1 MSKKRVGVGSLFCAV
16 ILIVILVF
24 CGWLW
29 LQPSVVD
36 PFFRNRNIERL
47 EWLILV
53 VAVALVVLGSGAL
66 VVMRRSGVSAY
77 NRFLAAQSCVVSE
90 GKPAFFFQR
99 RMIKMD
105 VPSICLHLR
114 QHYGYLW
121 WRQVRL
127 LLVVGEPDEVNSIAP
142 GLVDEHWLEG
152 RGVVLLYGGS
162 ISAALDRM
170 LLDKWRRQFRWSD
183 FDGLVW
189 ALTERQADD
198 QSSMSASAHRLRE
211 LCSYL
216 GRQLPL
222 HLWQVCET
230 DWEQFEREVGAVG
243 CLLLGR
249 RSVTHWDERA
259 SELQRMLR
267 EQGLGQMQKCAAHD
281 FLLRLARD
289 LQLGSATRW
298 HRVLE
303 SLSDRAIRSVQIRGL
318 WFSLPL
324 RRTPPAG
331 LEHHWSEDPAWSG
344 ILSDRS
350 ARARRQ
356 GWHPGRIVYTC
367 ALGLAAVWG
376 IGLLV
381 SFTSN
386 RVEVDRVEAAYRA
399 LQQPE
404 AASDPAHALAEL
416 VRELSRLD
424 YRGEHGAPW
433 YQRFGL
439 NRSDDLRKAVW
450 PLYVE
455 ANDRL
460 LRGPAASDLERQL
473 TALVNLAP
481 GSPARAERAQQAY
494 DQLKAYLM
502 LARPEKADADFLVA
516 TVGANQPAMW
526 RFYAQHLPGHPE
538 WAIKANPRLIGQV
551 RQVLLGEL
559 GQRNAEVTLYQHVL
573 DTAAN
578 HYPPMG
584 LQQMVGDTDAT
595 SLFTSREHVPGVFTR
610 EAWEGQVR
618 AAIDDAAKARREEI
632 DWVLSDNVSDVAGEL
647 SPEQLKAR
655 LTARYFRDYSSAWL
669 AFLNSL
675 RWQQSTTLHDVIT
688 QLTVM
693 SDARQSPLIALMNT
707 LSYQGQAG
715 VRGQALADSLIE
727 SAQKLVGQKAAPMV
741 DQLAQVPGGPLDSAF
756 GPLMALLGKDAEGR
770 SGSDHLSL
778 QAFLTRVTSVRLKLQ
793 QITNAPDPQ
802 AMTQALAQTVFQGKG
817 VDLTDAQSYGNLIA
831 ASLGAEWGPVA
842 HALFVQPLAQAWQQ
856 ILQPSSAGLNRDWQR
871 AIVDEWHGAFDNRY
885 PFAASSSDASLPMLG
900 QMVRADSGRIE
911 QFLHQQLNGL
921 VRKEGSRWV
930 IDPRQS
936 QGLRFN
942 PAFLEAINQLSQLAD
957 VLYTDG
963 GMGMS
968 FELRGKPVQDVVQT
982 SFVLNGE
989 KHHYFNQ
996 RERWQ
1001 RFRWPGQGDHPGIS
1015 LTWTSVHGGERLYA
1029 DYQGTWGLIR
1039 LLEEA
1044 HVTPLDDG
1052 DSRFQVVLSAPDGL
1066 GLTWQLRTELGE
1078 GPLALL
1084 KLRSFRLPRDIFLVD
1099 DARYAQNGGPQ

>member
-1 MSKKRVGVGSLFCAV
+1 MVAYLAFGFLLALKRHHYHRQRVLDNTLPPADADIPTPRGSA
-16 ILIVILVF
+16 
-24 CGWLW
+24 
-29 LQPSVVD
+29 
-36 PFFRNRNIERL
+36 
-47 EWLILV
+47 
-53 VAVALVVLGSGAL
+53 
-66 VVMRRSGVSAY
+66 SGVIELLETLKSRHGY
-77 NRFLAAQSCVVSE
+77 FW
-90 GKPAFFFQR
+90 R
-99 RMIKMD
+99 RK
-105 VPSICLHLR
+105 
-114 QHYGYLW
+114 
-121 WRQVRL
+121 VRL
-127 LLVVGEPDEVNSIAP
+127 FLVIGEPADVEAIAP
-142 GLVDEHWLEG
+142 GLSEQRWLNG
-152 RGVVLLYGGS
+152 QNFVLVWGGS
-162 ISAALDRM
+162 EQADLAWFSGWCALCRGRALDAV
-170 LLDKWRRQFRWSD
+170 
-183 FDGLVW
+183 VW
-189 ALTERQADD
+189 ALSKDHDGDGCTLNDGVFRLQAL
-198 QSSMSASAHRLRE
+198 ARKLHW
-211 LCSYL
+211 
-216 GRQLPL
+216 QLPL
-222 HLWQVCET
+222 HVW
-230 DWEQFEREVGAVG
+230 EVGDTQWAQHTRQAQAVG
-243 CLLLGR
+243 CQLPPRLAPEQLAEHLGR
-249 RSVTHWDERA
+249 LVSPLRA
-259 SELQRMLR
+259 
-267 EQGLGQMQKCAAHD
+267 QGLAQIRKDTRHD
-281 FLLRLARD
+281 FLLRLSRGIETGTVARW
-289 LQLGSATRW
+289 LPAL
-298 HRVLE
+298 
-303 SLSDRAIRSVQIRGL
+303 RALPSEREIALRGV

-324 RRTPPAG
+324 RSISHSG
-331 LEHHWSEDPAWSG
+331 LDRHWFDSPAWSG
-344 ILSDRS
+344 IVSDQP
-350 ARARRQ
+350 ARPRRL
-356 GWHPGRIVYTC
+356 GWHPGRIVYAS
-367 ALGLAAVWG
+367 ALGLAAVWA

-381 SFTSN
+381 SFASN
-386 RVEVDRVEAAYRA
+386 RVELRQVDAAYRA
-399 LQQPE
+399 LEQPE
-404 AASDPAHALAEL
+404 AGSDPMHALGEL
-416 VRELSRLD
+416 VRELSRLA
-424 YRGEHGAPW
+424 YRSAHGAPW

-439 NRSDDLRKAVW
+439 NRSDELRDAAW

-460 LRGPAASDLERQL
+460 LRDPAASDLERQL
-473 TALVNLAP
+473 TALVKLAP

-494 DQLKAYLM
+494 DVLKAYLM
-502 LARPEKADADFLVA
+502 LARPEKADVGFLVES
-516 TVGANQPAMW
+516 VGAKQPAMW
-526 RFYAQHLPGHPE
+526 RFYAEHLPDHPE

-551 RQVLLGEL
+551 RQVLLAEL
-559 GQRNAEVTLYQHVL
+559 GQRNGEATLYQQLL

-578 HYPPMG
+578 HYPPMA
-584 LQQMVGDTDAT
+584 LQQMVGDTDPTA
-595 SLFTSREHVPGVFTR
+595 LFSSTGHVPGVFTR

-618 AAIDDAAKARREEI
+618 AAIDDAAQARREEI
-632 DWVLSDNVSDVAGEL
+632 DWVLSDNVGDVAGEL

-675 RWQQSTTLHDVIT
+675 RWKQSANLHDVIA

-727 SAQKLVGQKAAPMV
+727 SAQKLVGQKAPARV
-741 DQLAQVPGGPLDSAF
+741 DPLAQASSGPLDSTF
-756 GPLMALLGKDAEGR
+756 GPLMALLGKDPEGR
-770 SGSDHLSL
+770 LGSDQLSL

-802 AMTQALAQTVFQGKG
+802 AMTQVMAQTVFQGKG
-817 VDLTDAQSYGNLIA
+817 VDLSDAQSYGNLIA

-842 HALFVQPLAQAWQQ
+842 HALFVQPLTQAWQQ

-885 PFAASSSDASLPMLG
+885 PFAASSSDASLAMLG
-900 QMVRADSGRIE
+900 QMIRADSGRIE
-911 QFLHQQLNGL
+911 QFLHQQLSGL

-968 FELRGKPVQDVVQT
+968 FELRGKPVRDVVQT

-1015 LTWTSVHGGERLYA
+1015 LTWTGIHGGERLYA

-1044 HVTPLDDG
+1044 SVTPLDDG
-1052 DSRFQVVLSAPDGL
+1052 DSRFRVVLSAPDGL
-1066 GLTWQLRTELGE
+1066 GLTWHLRTELGE

-1084 KLRSFRLPRDIFLVD
+1084 KLRGFRLPRDIFLVD
-1099 DARYAQNGGPQ
+1099 PSATPRYAQNGGRS